1 MNRIAL
7 TILTT
12 ALIGVPLGCGTRNKS
27 SKAASSTTAPATS
40 ATAPASS
47 TPTPTS
53 TPTASS
59 PPSGSGTS
67 STTVA
72 SQAGEPV
79 IQRLSDPPTGLPGG
93 ALTFAYIVADPQSD
107 RVRVQFEYKRVSD
120 TLWRT
125 ALPDLSSPPFIG
137 IVADAAGATY
147 LFIWESGTDL
157 RAFSGQVE
165 FRVRA
170 GDNTTG
176 AYRYGPWVQ
185 TTPFTVT
192 NP

>member
-7 TILTT
+7 SVLTT
-12 ALIGVPLGCGTRNKS
+12 ALIGAPLGCGTRSKS
-27 SKAASSTTAPATS
+27 SSPSSSTAAPATS
-40 ATAPASS
+40 AAA
-47 TPTPTS
+47 PTS
-53 TPTASS
+53 TSPTT
-59 PPSGSGTS
+59 GGGTTTVSGTS
-67 STTVA
+67 PSGTVA
-72 SQAGEPV
+72 SQSGEPV

-120 TLWRT
+120 TAWRT
-125 ALPDLSSPPFIG
+125 ALPDLSSPAFIG
-137 IVADAAGATY
+137 IVADAAGSTY

-157 RAFSGQVE
+157 PGFSGQVE
-165 FRVRA
+165 FRIRA

-176 AYRYGPWVQ
+176 TYRYGPWAQ
-185 TTPFTVT
+185 TTPFALT